1 MPVLVGHSLVGRIA
15 VRISKGHAVIEGH
28 QLMDGHDPAH
38 LRHALATIC
47 QWANAHSVPA
57 LPQPQSLTGATS

>member
-1 MPVLVGHSLVGRIA
+1 
-15 VRISKGHAVIEGH
+15 
-28 QLMDGHDPAH
+28 MDGHDPAH